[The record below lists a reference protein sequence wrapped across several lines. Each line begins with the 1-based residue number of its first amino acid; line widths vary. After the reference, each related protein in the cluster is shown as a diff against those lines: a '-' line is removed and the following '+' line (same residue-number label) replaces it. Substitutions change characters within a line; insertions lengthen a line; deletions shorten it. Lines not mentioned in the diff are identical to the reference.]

1 MEVTVFLAFHEEH
14 RKGHIAWAHRV
25 RELHVVPGSFNPP
38 HDGHWWLY
46 DHAGVEKGEVRYFEL
61 SKARVGK
68 EDLSDDEVRSRV
80 RLFQGKANVIV
91 TQAPMFTD
99 KYKVLKWFADKIVFH
114 IGIDTYERLLKM
126 DGLEVIEAMSDARF
140 CVYARAG
147 VSLPPD
153 APKNCYMGAPSPAYL
168 QNISSTQIRE
178 GVMDLTGRRL
188 T

>member
-1 MEVTVFLAFHEEH
+1 MLKSDVVVFRSFHQETDLLEDH
-14 RKGHIAWAHRV
+14 Q
-25 RELHVVPGSFNPP
+25 ELHVVPGSFNPP

-46 DHAGVEKGEVRYFEL
+46 DNIPTTKEVGSYFEL

-99 KYKVLKWFADKIVFH
+99 KYKVLKQFADKIVFH

-126 DGLEVIEAMSDARF
+126 DGLEVIEAMDDAKF

-147 VSLPPD
+147 ISLPSD
-153 APKNCYMGAPSPAYL
+153 APRNCYMGAPAPAHL
-168 QNISSTQIRE
+168 QNISSTLIRNGE
-178 GVMDLTGRRL
+178 MTLSGTVRS
-188 T
+188 